1 MEKADPD
8 DLSVEL
14 TTFDEEAELSSS
26 MLESEASHHQQHQE
40 YAISGPSGSTTPALQ
55 APVSSSG
62 EQATTT
68 RSNATATNKSPS
80 LPTSL
85 LEEIHQLPKEIRN
98 IIAGGFAGMIAKS
111 IVAPFDRIKILYQ
124 VSSAEFQIRKIPAI
138 ARRIVHEEGIS
149 ALWKGNTATLI
160 RVFPYSG
167 IQFMVFDRCKT
178 YILREQERNFL
189 REKKNQPFHTE
200 TELGPVTAGEFV
212 CGDGSRCDI
221 RRSDLSAGPDEGA
234 ARGAENEKGRVV
246 VVQCGVRSGV
256 AQQLQRPGSGGSLS
270 GDHTDPYGNIAVFWI
285 GFLLQRASEAKDSK
299 NDGKGFDND
308 RTHAVRSLV
317 GTLCPNGYV
326 SARGYETKDANN
338 RHRCHKRER
347 CRGGS
352 GRESS
357 NAKREEFDGNRRNP
371 SDRTGPSPFHVQHRQ
386 RLVPGTRHAWVFQ
399 GCHPELVQGTNRVF
413 DQLYLLRYHSEFHGN
428 GCGARTAVP
437 ETNVETVDI

>member
-1 MEKADPD
+1 MEGEHRNADPG
-8 DLSVEL
+8 LSLLGYPVHGLRPVQDVHFAGTREK
-14 TTFDEEAELSSS
+14 LSS
-26 MLESEASHHQQHQE
+26 
-40 YAISGPSGSTTPALQ
+40 
-55 APVSSSG
+55 
-62 EQATTT
+62 
-68 RSNATATNKSPS
+68 
-80 LPTSL
+80 
-85 LEEIHQLPKEIRN
+85 
-98 IIAGGFAGMIAKS
+98 
-111 IVAPFDRIKILYQ
+111 
-124 VSSAEFQIRKIPAI
+124 
-138 ARRIVHEEGIS
+138 
-149 ALWKGNTATLI
+149 
-160 RVFPYSG
+160 
-167 IQFMVFDRCKT
+167 
-178 YILREQERNFL
+178 RE
-189 REKKNQPFHTE
+189 KNQPFHTE

-285 GFLLQRASEAKDSK
+285 GFLLQRASEAKGTRRDETWQDAGITWDETNRAGLLCLCCRFVGVLFQLLVAVWFFLCHWCFYHYICAETAYLVIPTVFWLLTPKFFAILFPGGSPHINHLTLTKYPVRLFLIVSDSK